1 MQGRELAAVGFTT
14 RSQVAVDGLVPTRAA
29 LTDLPWHEAAV
40 VLAARAFEPVDFVFF
55 RRFED
60 GRSSHPAAFVIDN
73 TQQRFSAEE
82 LARTHHELW
91 LQAATPLIY
100 VAWPSRVDV
109 LSCARG
115 PDFWIDGQREYR
127 PAEQLDVASRV
138 NSELA
143 RLRRLSASGLADGT
157 FWEEPQ
163 NQRLANHAAAAH
175 ESLIRSVVETDK
187 ALGGEQDPVAR
198 RLLLLTVLVKY
209 LEDRDVFPRPGWF
222 GRFRQGARSFLD
234 LLRGENPAEVTALLR
249 ALESKFNGDIFCLP
263 DESRL
268 TRATLRRLVRL
279 VEART
284 LGSQRYLWDLYSFGH
299 LPVEVVSHLY
309 QRFVQGSTAV
319 YTPPFLADLLL
330 DYLMPYDQL
339 AGHERVLDPA
349 CGSGV
354 FLVGAFRRL
363 VNAWRARH
371 EWRTPDVETLK
382 SILREQIF
390 GVETQADA
398 VDLSAFSL
406 SLAVCDSLQPN
417 VIWRELRFD
426 RLRGANLQQRD
437 FFEET
442 PPASTGQATPAE
454 RFDLIVGNPP
464 FESQFSD
471 AAGRVNEQHVAQRGR
486 IPGRQIAYRFLDHCL
501 RMLSELG
508 RLCLIQP
515 AGFLYNL
522 QSHSFRSYVANTGR
536 IEALLDFTSIR
547 GLYEG
552 ADPKTIAVV
561 IGNQKYPEVT
571 HLTFRRTYRASQRIG
586 LELDH
591 YDRHELSVRELIEEP
606 QAARNHLL
614 GGGRL
619 SALSARLRAMRTLAE
634 FVAERG
640 WLMGE
645 GFIEGRQGQRPGPHL
660 TGKPLLPTKTLTTE
674 GFTSQDLDTVTATS
688 FYRPGRSELFEPP
701 LLLIR
706 EHESLPLAFWDSGP
720 LAYKHEIVGIHCD
733 PGEREELL
741 RLFQDLSANRDAC
754 RLAVML
760 QSPQLLIARA
770 TALLKSDIEGL
781 PYPHD
786 KAELELTFW
795 EQALAEDTLEHMAPL
810 VRLGQKSEL
819 LTRTADAEALEAYAA
834 MYCRMLGS
842 LYGNLR
848 PIAPHFLDGLICQGF
863 CFGDEPAIDW
873 LGPGCEQ
880 QLANLVF
887 EQTLP
892 TLRTIRVV
900 RFYHQNVVFIIKP
913 KLLRYWIRSTAIRDA
928 DDTLLDLRQQRY

>member
-1 MQGRELAAVGFTT
+1 MQGRELAAVGFMT
-14 RSQVAVDGLVPTRAA
+14 RSQLAVDGLVPVREPLA
-29 LTDLPWHEAAV
+29 DLPWSEAAV

-73 TQQRFSAEE
+73 TQKKHSAEE

-91 LQAATPLIY
+91 LQAAAPLIY

-127 PAEQLDVASRV
+127 PAEQLDVASRIE
-138 NSELA
+138 SELS
-143 RLRRLSASGLADGT
+143 RLQRFSACRLADGT
-157 FWEEPQ
+157 FWEEPP
-163 NQRLANHAAAAH
+163 NQRLANYAVAAH

-209 LEDRDVFPRPGWF
+209 LEDRGVFPSPGWF

-268 TRATLRRLVRL
+268 TRTTLRRLVRL
-279 VEART
+279 VEARMV
-284 LGSQRYLWDLYSFGH
+284 GNQRYLWDLYSFGH

-330 DYLMPYDQL
+330 DYVMPYDRL

-426 RLRGANLQQRD
+426 RLRGTNLQQRD
-437 FFEET
+437 FFEEV
-442 PPASTGQATPAE
+442 PPASDGRGTPAE

-471 AAGRVNEQHVAQRGR
+471 AASRVNNQHVARRGP
-486 IPGRQIAYRFLDHCL
+486 IPDRQIAYLFLDQCL
-501 RMLSELG
+501 RMLGERG

-515 AGFLYNL
+515 AGFLYNA
-522 QSHSFRSYVANTGR
+522 QSHSFRSFVAVTGR

-561 IGNQKYPEVT
+561 IGNQRSPTVT

-591 YDRHELSVRELIEEP
+591 YDRHELSIQDLVENSR
-606 QAARNHLL
+606 AARDHLL

-645 GFIEGRQGQRPGPHL
+645 GFIEGHHGQRPGPHL
-660 TGKPLLPTKTLTTE
+660 TGKPWLPTDKLTSD
-674 GFTSQDLDTVTATS
+674 GFSSQDLETLTATS
-688 FYRPGRSELFEPP
+688 FSCPRRAALFEPP

-706 EHESLPLAFWDSGP
+706 EHESLPMAFWDSGP

-733 PGEREELL
+733 PSERNELR
-741 RLFQDLSANRDAC
+741 RLYQDLLANRDAC

-760 QSPQLLIARA
+760 QSPRLLIARA
-770 TALLKSDIEGL
+770 TAILKGDIERL
-781 PYPHD
+781 PYPPD
-786 KAELELTFW
+786 QTELELTFW
-795 EQALAEDTLEHMAPL
+795 EQVLAEDTLRYMAPL
-810 VRLGQKSEL
+810 VRLGQKSDL
-819 LTRTADAEALEAYAA
+819 LMRTADAKVLADYSTVF
-834 MYCRMLGS
+834 CRLLGS
-842 LYGNLR
+842 LYDNLQ
-848 PIAPHFLDGLICQGF
+848 PIAPHFLEGLICQGF

-887 EQTLP
+887 QQTLP
-892 TLRTIRVV
+892 TLRTVRVV
-900 RFYHQNVVFIIKP
+900 RFYHQNVVFVIKP

-928 DDTLLDLRQQRY
+928 DDTLLDLRQQGY